1 MGATQRLGAG
11 RRRCRYRRGY
21 RRQRRGRQGSRARA
35 VASAGEALSRS
46 VPGRPPTPRCSATSA
61 RSSGS
66 APRPICRSVRRRDNR
81 REPQPRTA
89 DDHHVKEATAM
100 SPLQYQNRLRLYEAR
115 SLLLRRSRDLGVV
128 AASVGYDKLSQF
140 HREYQRQSGLTP
152 LQDAGRLRAAR

>member
-1 MGATQRLGAG
+1 MYH
-11 RRRCRYRRGY
+11 RRWAPR
-21 RRQRRGRQGSRARA
+21 S
-35 VASAGEALSRS
+35 ASAAALPIS
-46 VPGRPPTPRCSATSA
+46 PGPPTPATRPTRLTSPGRGLGRRSAVPSRPRSPSDSTTSA

-66 APRPICRSVRRRDNR
+66 ARRRDNR

-89 DDHHVKEATAM
+89 DDHHFKEATAM
-100 SPLQYQNRLRLYEAR
+100 SPLQYQKRLRLYEAR

-140 HREYQRQSGLTP
+140 HREYKRQFGLTP